1 MRKTLIFPML
11 MCGFILM
18 GAGCATTPKAPDFS
32 PKLEASLAGDKWDGQ
47 NIPQDEVCNKFN
59 SRPGNSPAI
68 RLENLPAST
77 TKVRLRFNDET
88 AGPAFDNGGHGIIE
102 YRLPGDAGN
111 QAVIPSIPG
120 QVSDLPEGFSIERN
134 FTSQAWDTG
143 SGYLPPCS
151 GGEGNLYTVDIQ
163 ALNAKGELTGETKLR
178 LGRY

>member
-11 MCGFILM
+11 LCGFILM
-18 GAGCATTPKAPDFS
+18 AAGCATTPKAPDFS

-68 RLENLPAST
+68 RVEGLPAST

-102 YRLPGDAGN
+102 YRLPEDAEN